1 MSTSLHLLIAD
12 DNEELTDILSCGFT
26 RLGATVACCGD
37 ADTCVQLFS
46 RRPPDVVLVD
56 GKLPGKDG
64 LWLAEQLRALR
75 PDVPVVMLSGNDDR
89 CFADAAYQAGVVQF
103 LLKPC
108 SLAAVRSAVL
118 QAAERRREQPV
129 QVAESLAETLT

>member
-12 DNEELTDILSCGFT
+12 DNEELTDILSCGFK
-26 RLGATVACCGD
+26 RLGVTVASCGD
-37 ADTCVQLFS
+37 ADTCVRLFS
-46 RRPPDVVLVD
+46 CRQPDVVLVD
-56 GKLPGKDG
+56 GKLPGNDG
-64 LWLAEQLRALR
+64 LWLAKQLRALR

-108 SLAAVRSAVL
+108 SLRCAVGGTGSPSSDTVNNQFRFRNL
-118 QAAERRREQPV
+118 WLKP
-129 QVAESLAETLT
+129 